1 MDLFIWILYKNGI
14 DIYFDKASKYL
25 FFYQRDFTYLTHI
38 SQSFHIVTCTND
50 SWQVNMITK
59 EFKCV
64 VVLVILGDIVA
75 KKGFSLVKKY
85 LLHP

>member
-1 MDLFIWILYKNGI
+1 MP
-14 DIYFDKASKYL
+14 
-25 FFYQRDFTYLTHI
+25 FFLPKKLKKIVRDFTYLTHI

-75 KKGFSLVKKY
+75 KKRIFIGKKIFIASLRGN
-85 LLHP
+85 LLSNHCSRI